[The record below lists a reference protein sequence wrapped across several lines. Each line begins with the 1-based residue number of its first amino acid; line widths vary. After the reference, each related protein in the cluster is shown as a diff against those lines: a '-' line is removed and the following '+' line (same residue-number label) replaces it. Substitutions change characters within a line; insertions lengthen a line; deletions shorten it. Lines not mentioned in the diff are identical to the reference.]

1 MKFNNDIASQ
11 MRSNSKSNFTNIML
25 SKDDGLTINK
35 RLDEQVLQ
43 DAQRYEEE
51 LERQRQ
57 YKRDM
62 ERQRLQQVAEAKERI
77 NALSSFS
84 RMPID
89 KDGIAKPLKGF
100 DDEFY
105 KDPMEK
111 VYNSAKDFNT
121 RLMLNLNV
129 AQEAYKQ
136 AGLSDKE
143 IAEKLR
149 PTQVD
154 NMKERKELYDKL
166 KSMTYDLKEGEEGIG
181 QGIKEQARLSTIQNM
196 LSKENR
202 KAMLGQANNA
212 DLIEAFLEGTPEL
225 RDERDDFWSAASRG
239 FVGMG
244 ILQANNMNEALKD
257 PKTLVPVIG
266 AGLALAGL
274 TIATGGGALLAGGL
288 GTAFGGSALAMGSAF
303 STYEMLGMGAA
314 MGMSFGVSKMAGY
327 KMYERTAGDIYAEGV
342 KEGLAPSV
350 ARANAMA
357 SGAVSTL
364 IEYAQ
369 LDAAGM
375 AHLPGMASAV
385 DTLRKKS
392 LKLTQNKL
400 AQIAMTVG
408 GTVVSESLEEA
419 TQQAV
424 EDFGMNLSK
433 RMNGNDTT
441 LIKALTTNP
450 NNIPLFDNFDVY
462 ADVFKESMRAMAF
475 APLIPVAGQLKGFA
489 VEAREAKQMKAFNAD
504 ERYKAS
510 MKSFITD
517 GGVKRFYE
525 GINDP
530 NLSQAQKL
538 EIARCSLDAVNAC
551 DIAKN
556 MNNSI
561 FGEGELKEI
570 ENLRRESQKV
580 FETSVKNYREENPD
594 FRAPD
599 SSLSGNRAKL
609 VEGLVNGDLR
619 MYENFA
625 PISSDMNLQVA
636 NRFMEASNIRG
647 LVDSVESGL
656 IEGKSKASIASEV
669 SKILP
674 RRIRNKYKSNPSG
687 LSMEA
692 MKYVNAVD
700 IVNNETRLQAD
711 KAKFT
716 TIERMGYNPNSSTV
730 EVEAGADNINRQ
742 YDLDKRAEDIVEAD
756 NKANVEGAK
765 TEGTE
770 TKAPESPEVETS
782 EVKTPEV
789 KTGLSE
795 ERSSLIK
802 ENKKDLELKEKE
814 TKTRG
819 YSEAFKE
826 GKIKAIDVASAIR
839 SGDFSFDDFMMENEL
854 REDSPLHDKI
864 KYLSKTSDL
873 VFDAVDNG
881 FIDSNNAVEIA
892 KLYPDNK
899 AKQDS
904 LTNDIMYAE
913 SQGSI
918 VEPHSVRWIDL
929 AGKFGEFE
937 SMEEFSNQLRGFN
950 NMQHD
955 LMRESLF
962 SDEYREVA
970 IKAAKAMGHDDIV
983 TDADIVYSAL
993 NGLVDKKDDG
1003 LVGTKNFL
1011 KEIEAYRKRKINLD
1025 KTNGLAD
1032 KVVKYMQDN
1041 DVDVF
1046 GNRPQD
1052 MVNSYNNPAKFGL
1065 DAMAPQSVTELL
1077 SGRNDSADAY
1087 MANIITD
1094 ELVDHGNNLRVFINE
1109 KANKGTVLD
1118 LNDSIKHLDKAY
1130 FDNVFVH
1137 FDGESEFINFTR
1149 KELDELG
1156 YKGYKEGQYEVKG
1169 FTQEKVGT
1177 SPERHIGIFLRNGAG
1192 KETVAEEI
1200 VHTIIDKERLSDS
1213 DLYKEIEAWKND
1225 LLERAN
1231 SLEVDV
1237 PNNDELFAKSYLYNK
1252 LKLNEADGTGLFTI
1266 PDGLISQID
1275 GILGNDFIDS
1285 IFYDKVDNKLLYNK
1299 LEFSKFDYM
1308 RGKIKEKNDIVKVK
1322 NLVDIKSKNFKDW
1335 FGKSKVRDYKGDA
1348 LVVYTNE
1355 NDSTK
1360 VYFAD
1365 KEMGGQRPGYL
1376 KMDNPKYIDFGSEEA
1391 FNIDDNINRYIEEG
1405 YDGLCVD
1412 TDGSFNYYYRPFN
1425 DNSFMDAYKTGEARY
1440 QLEASDNLKADDI
1453 KASVGKSSEE
1463 KERGMYKKLRSE
1475 DKGDVAEQGIGED
1488 KDSGKYKVLHN
1499 DEAYRTA
1506 DKILKEDGVDAT
1518 IERLIAMPSLDP
1530 VDMATYSIFVD
1541 NYHTHPKFGE
1551 VTEAMARRATTM
1563 GQSIQLMS
1571 TLGKGREM
1579 AMMSLAEQ
1587 SFEKSYTEAERKDI
1601 NSSARSMKSEI
1612 TRLNKEAVRNMDFS
1626 SLTEGVLN
1634 QDDADFALRKLNDL
1648 RSNKDFNAYLKE
1660 VAESTGKDEMSILR
1674 GEGLDYKSKNE
1685 NAERYV
1691 SEIRNANKVKRNINQ
1706 VNRSVFEAKLRNAIV
1721 DHYVGESQMSLYDAI
1736 LDTGV
1741 SQSEAKF
1748 ITEAVLNNIGEST
1761 REAKVKLF
1769 EGISKKG
1776 DPRNWEY
1783 GLDDFSEA
1791 DVNLKR
1797 LKGEVASAKGLA
1809 GMTKALR
1816 DNLKEIANTK
1826 MNDKSDVLATEE
1838 ALQSI
1843 KNSMPPTIG
1852 QKASTIQAMAQ
1863 LFNPRTILRNIVGN
1877 SFFGVLDSTTNS
1889 LVSPMVDSVVG
1900 KATGERT
1907 TSFRSPLSVISDSYT
1922 AGKKGGM
1929 FSLEESKRG
1938 IRSDTYVINQNGVD
1952 NYFKADVYEG
1962 KAVENKFDIPSQ
1974 KTFNGGILG
1983 AIENG
1988 LNITL
1993 AVPDK
1998 AFANAHMQEVYN
2010 SYIKAQENMGRE
2022 ITPEVMQN
2030 GVNVAVYKGLYRTF
2044 NDETK
2049 LSDAMTGIKKN
2060 LNFGKNWGVGDLILK
2075 YAKTPSNIVMRGID
2089 YSPVGLLKGVYMAHE
2104 TMRTGTFNPVM
2115 QKEAVDA
2122 IASSLTG
2129 TGVITLG
2136 MFLASKG
2143 LLTSGDDDDKKKVRT
2158 LKSSLGDISSA
2169 INLDGLKRF
2178 IFGDNDPK
2186 WQDGD
2191 RIIDIEWAPPVS
2203 AMLLA
2208 GAAIHDA
2215 VKDSFDAKGLIKNV
2229 ASGTMAGANSLVDQ
2243 DVINGVLRSF
2253 KYNDNLMDSL
2263 ADILSGLPASFVSSA
2278 LGQIT
2283 NALDP
2288 TRRITKDDALWKET
2302 WNKLKARVPVA
2313 KQSLQARQDVY
2324 GFDDT
2329 WADPDDKAKNLFNA
2343 FFRLGN
2349 SSEFKEDPVG
2359 MALLDIYEHT
2369 GDTGVIPGEFK
2380 NSFGKTKNKLDK
2392 ETFNEMRLYRAELMY
2407 NTLADAIDYL
2417 PDDYEDRK
2425 KEIKKIIKN
2434 VNDEV
2439 KATIEEQIDS
2449 GFFDEYMIDDEG
2461 EELPKNEEGNY
2472 YDEDV
2477 VYDENFKPMVEAD
2490 SRFIYG
2496 GYEDEY

>member
-1 MKFNNDIASQ
+1 MRFNNDVASQ
-11 MRSNSKSNFTNIML
+11 MRSNAKSNFTNIML

-35 RLDEQVLQ
+35 RLDEQALQ
-43 DAQRYEEE
+43 DAQKYEEE

-62 ERQRLQQVAEAKERI
+62 ERQRLRQVAEAKERI

-89 KDGIAKPLKGF
+89 KDGIAKPLKGY

-143 IAEKLR
+143 IAERLR

-154 NMKERKELYDKL
+154 NMKERKEIYDKL
-166 KSMTYDLKEGEEGIG
+166 KSMTYDLKEGEEGLG

-225 RDERDDFWSAASRG
+225 RDERNDLASAATRG

-257 PKTLVPVIG
+257 PKTLVPIIG

-288 GTAFGGSALAMGSAF
+288 GAAFGGSALAMGSAF

-327 KMYERTAGDIYAEGV
+327 KMYERTAGDIYAEGI

-385 DTLRKKS
+385 DVLRKKS
-392 LKLTQNKL
+392 LKITQNKL
-400 AQIAMTVG
+400 AQIAMTIG

-433 RMNGNDTT
+433 RMNGNDTS

-504 ERYKAS
+504 ERYKQT

-580 FETSVKNYREENPD
+580 FETSVKNHREENPD

-599 SSLSGNRAKL
+599 SSLSGNRTKL

-669 SKILP
+669 SRILP

-716 TIERMGYNPNSSTV
+716 TLERMGYNPNSSTV

-742 YDLDKRAEDIVEAD
+742 YDLDKRAEAIVEAD
-756 NKANVEGAK
+756 NKA
-765 TEGTE
+765 
-770 TKAPESPEVETS
+770 KADDVKLDEA
-782 EVKTPEV
+782 EVKTPEI
-789 KTGLSE
+789 KEGLSE

-814 TKTRG
+814 SNTRG

-826 GKIKAIDVASAIR
+826 GKIKATDVASAIR
-839 SGDFSFDDFMMENEL
+839 SGEFSFDDFMMENEL

-892 KLYPDNK
+892 KLYPNNK

-904 LTNDIMYAE
+904 LTNDIIYAE
-913 SQGSI
+913 SEGSI

-937 SMEEFSNQLRGFN
+937 NMEEFSNQLRGFN

-962 SDEYREVA
+962 SDEYRNVA

-983 TDADIVYSAL
+983 SDADIVYSAL
-993 NGLVDKKDDG
+993 NGLADKKDDG

-1052 MVNSYNNPAKFGL
+1052 MVNSYNDPARFGFE
-1065 DAMAPQSVTELL
+1065 AMAPQSITELL
-1077 SGRNDSADAY
+1077 SGRNVSADAY

-1094 ELVDHGNNLRVFINE
+1094 DLVDHGNNLRVFINE
-1109 KANKGTVLD
+1109 KANQGTVLD
-1118 LNDSIKHLDKAY
+1118 LQDSIKHLDKAY
-1130 FDNVFVH
+1130 FNNVFVH

-1200 VHTIIDKERLSDS
+1200 VHTIIDKERMNDS

-1266 PDGLISQID
+1266 PDGLMKQID
-1275 GILGNDFIDS
+1275 GILGDDFIDS

-1322 NLVDIKSKNFKDW
+1322 NLVDIKSKNFKNW

-1355 NDSTK
+1355 NDSSK

-1365 KEMGGQRPGYL
+1365 KDMGGDRPGYL
-1376 KMDNPKYIDFGSEEA
+1376 KMDNPKYIDFGSEES
-1391 FNIDDNINRYIEEG
+1391 FNIDDNIDKYMAEG

-1412 TDGSFNYYYRPFN
+1412 MDGSFNYYYRPFN
-1425 DNSFMDAYKTGEARY
+1425 DNAFMDAYKTGEARY
-1440 QLEASDNLKADDI
+1440 QLEASDNLKADEI
-1453 KASVGKSSEE
+1453 KASVGKTSDE
-1463 KERGMYKKLRSE
+1463 KERGMYGKLRSE

-1488 KDSGKYKVLHN
+1488 KDSGKYHVLHN
-1499 DEAYRTA
+1499 DEAYRAA

-1530 VDMATYSIFVD
+1530 VDMATYSILVD

-1579 AMMSLAEQ
+1579 AMISLAEQ
-1587 SFEKSYTEAERKDI
+1587 SFDKSYTDAQRKDI
-1601 NSSARSMKSEI
+1601 NASARSMKSEI
-1612 TRLNKEAVRNMDFS
+1612 TRLNKEAVRNIDFS

-1634 QDDADFALRKLNDL
+1634 QEDADFALRKLNDL
-1648 RSNKDFNAYLKE
+1648 RNNKDFNAYLKE
-1660 VAESTGKDEMSILR
+1660 VADKTGKDEISILK

-1685 NAERYV
+1685 NAERYMG
-1691 SEIRNANKVKRNINQ
+1691 EIQAANRVRRNINQ
-1706 VNRSVFEAKLRNAIV
+1706 TNRSVFEAKLRNAIV
-1721 DHYVGESQMSLYDAI
+1721 DHYVGESQMPLYDAI

-1748 ITEAVLNNIGEST
+1748 ITEAVLNNVGEAT

-1791 DVNLKR
+1791 NVNLKR

-1826 MNDKSDVLATEE
+1826 MNDKADVLATEE

-1843 KNSMPPTIG
+1843 KNSVPPTIG
-1852 QKASTIQAMAQ
+1852 QKASSIQAMLQ
-1863 LFNPRTILRNIVGN
+1863 LFNSRTILRNLFGN
-1877 SFFGVLDSTTNS
+1877 SIFGGLDSFTNNTVSPVIDS
-1889 LVSPMVDSVVG
+1889 LVGQV
-1900 KATGERT
+1900 TGERT
-1907 TSFRSPLSVISDSYT
+1907 SSFRNPASLIKESFA
-1922 AGKKGGM
+1922 AGKKGGL
-1929 FSLEESKRG
+1929 FSLEEAKRG

-1952 NYFKADVYEG
+1952 NYYKANVVEG
-1962 KAVENKFDIPSQ
+1962 KVLDNKFDVPSQ
-1974 KTFNGGILG
+1974 KTFNNGILS
-1983 AIENG
+1983 ALEKG
-1988 LNITL
+1988 LNISL
-1993 AVPDK
+1993 SVSDK

-2010 SYIKAQENMGRE
+2010 SYIKAQEKMGRE
-2022 ITPEVMQN
+2022 ITPEVMQD

-2049 LSDAMTGIKKN
+2049 LSKAMSGIKKN
-2060 LNFGKNWGVGDLILK
+2060 LNFGKNWGIGDLVLK
-2075 YAKTPSNIVMRGID
+2075 YAKTPSNIVMRGVD
-2089 YSPVGLLKGVYMAHE
+2089 YSPIGLLKGIYLAHE

-2129 TGVITLG
+2129 TAVIGLG

-2143 LLTSGDDDDKKKVRT
+2143 LLTSGDDEDKKKVKA
-2158 LKSSLGDISSA
+2158 LKSSLGDKVA
-2169 INLDGLKRF
+2169 VINIDGIKRG
-2178 IFGDNDPK
+2178 IFGDYDPS
-2186 WQDGD
+2186 WEDGD
-2191 RIIDIEWAPPVS
+2191 KLWDISWAPPTSV
-2203 AMLLA
+2203 MLLA

-2215 VKDSFDAKGLIKNV
+2215 VKNSFDAKGMLKNV
-2229 ASGTMAGANSLVDQ
+2229 ASGTMAGANALVDQ
-2243 DVINGVLRSF
+2243 DVFNGLLKSF

-2263 ADILSGLPASFVSSA
+2263 ADIVSGLPAAFMPSA
-2278 LGQIT
+2278 LGQIS

-2288 TRRITKDDALWKET
+2288 TRRITKDDNWLIEMMQKAQART
-2302 WNKLKARVPVA
+2302 PLK
-2313 KQSLQARQDVY
+2313 KKLQARQDVY

-2329 WADPDDKAKNLFNA
+2329 WADPEEKAKNIFNA
-2343 FFRLGN
+2343 LIVPGN
-2349 SSEFKEDPVG
+2349 NSKFKKDPVG

-2369 GDTGVIPGEFK
+2369 GDTGVIPSEFK

-2392 ETFNEMRLYRAELMY
+2392 ETFNEMRKYRADLMY
-2407 NTLADAIDYL
+2407 KALADTIDYL
-2417 PDDYEDRK
+2417 PDDYEDK
-2425 KEIKKIIKN
+2425 KAEIKKVIKN
-2434 VNDEV
+2434 VDKEV
-2439 KATIEEQIDS
+2439 KATIEEQVDS
-2449 GFFDEYMIDDEG
+2449 GFFDDYMLDDKG

-2472 YDEDV
+2472 YDDEGV
-2477 VYDENFKPMVEAD
+2477 VYDEKFKPMVEAD

-2496 GYEDEY
+2496 GNEDEH

>member
-1 MKFNNDIASQ
+1 
-11 MRSNSKSNFTNIML
+11 ML

-35 RLDEQVLQ
+35 RLDNELLQ
-43 DAQRYEEE
+43 DAQRYQEEF
-51 LERQRQ
+51 ERQRQ
-57 YKRDM
+57 YEREM
-62 ERQRLQQVAEAKERI
+62 ERQRLRQVAEAKERI

-105 KDPMEK
+105 KDPTED

-129 AQEAYKQ
+129 AEEAYKQ

-143 IAEKLR
+143 IAERLR

-154 NMKERKELYDKL
+154 NMKERKEIYDKL
-166 KSMTYDLKEGEEGIG
+166 KSMTYDLKEGREGIG

-225 RDERDDFWSAASRG
+225 RDERNDFLSAASRG

-257 PKTLVPVIG
+257 PKTLVPIIG

-274 TIATGGGALLAGGL
+274 TIATGGGTLLAGGL
-288 GTAFGGSALAMGSAF
+288 GAAFGGSALAMGSAF
-303 STYEMLGMGAA
+303 STYEMLGMGAV

-327 KMYERTAGDIYAEGV
+327 KMYERTAGDIYAEGI

-375 AHLPGMASAV
+375 AHIPGMASAV
-385 DTLRKKS
+385 DALRKKS
-392 LKLTQNKL
+392 LKITQNKL
-400 AQIAMTVG
+400 AQIGMTIG

-433 RMNGNDTT
+433 RMNGNDTS

-462 ADVFKESMRAMAF
+462 ADVFKESMRAMAL
-475 APLIPVAGQLKGFA
+475 APLIPVAGQLKDFA

-504 ERYKAS
+504 ERYKQT

-570 ENLRRESQKV
+570 KNLRRESQKV
-580 FETSVKNYREENPD
+580 FERSVKNYREENPD

-599 SSLSGNRAKL
+599 SSLSGNRTKL

-656 IEGKSKASIASEV
+656 SEGRSKAAIASEV

-716 TIERMGYNPNSSTV
+716 TLERMGYNPNSSTV

-742 YDLDKRAEDIVEAD
+742 YDLDKKAEAIVEAD
-756 NKANVEGAK
+756 NKAKAEEVEN
-765 TEGTE
+765 
-770 TKAPESPEVETS
+770 KAPESKDS
-782 EVKTPEV
+782 EVKTPEAKTPDAKTPEV
-789 KTGLSE
+789 KPELSE
-795 ERSSLIK
+795 EKSTLIK
-802 ENKKDLELKEKE
+802 ENKKDLELEEKE
-814 TKTRG
+814 AKTRG
-819 YSEAFKE
+819 YSEAFKA
-826 GKIKAIDVASAIR
+826 GQIKTIDVASAIR
-839 SGDFSFDDFMMENEL
+839 SGEFSFDDFMAENEL

-881 FIDSNNAVEIA
+881 FIDPNNAVEIA
-892 KLYPDNK
+892 KLYPNNK

-904 LTNDIMYAE
+904 LTNDIIYAE
-913 SQGSI
+913 SEGSI

-929 AGKFGEFE
+929 ASKFGDFE
-937 SMEEFSNQLRGFN
+937 NMEEFTNQLRGFN

-962 SDEYREVA
+962 SDEYRDVA
-970 IKAAKAMGHDDIV
+970 IKAAKAMGKDDIV
-983 TDADIVYSAL
+983 SDADIVYSAL
-993 NGLVDKKDDG
+993 KGLADKKDDG

-1011 KEIEAYRKRKINLD
+1011 KEIESYRKRKVNLD

-1041 DVDVF
+1041 DIDVF

-1052 MVNSYNNPAKFGL
+1052 MVNSYNNPARFGFE
-1065 DAMAPQSVTELL
+1065 AMAPQSITELL
-1077 SGRNDSADAY
+1077 SGRNVSADAY

-1094 ELVDHGNNLRVFINE
+1094 DLVDQGNNLRVFINE
-1109 KANKGTVLD
+1109 KANEGTVFD
-1118 LNDSIKHLDKAY
+1118 LQDSIKHLDKSY
-1130 FDNVFVH
+1130 FNNVFVH

-1200 VHTIIDKERLSDS
+1200 VHTIIDKERMKDS
-1213 DLYKEIEAWKND
+1213 DLYKEIDAWKND

-1266 PDGLISQID
+1266 PSELMGQID
-1275 GILGNDFIDS
+1275 NILGDDFIDS
-1285 IFYDKVDNKLLYNK
+1285 IFYDKVDPKLLYNK

-1308 RGKIKEKNDIVKVK
+1308 RGKIKEKNDVVKVN
-1322 NLVDIKSKNFKDW
+1322 NLVDIKSKDFKNW
-1335 FGKSKVRDYKGDA
+1335 FGKSKVKDYKGDA
-1348 LVVYTNE
+1348 LVVYTND
-1355 NDSTK
+1355 NDSSK

-1365 KEMGGQRPGYL
+1365 KEMGGERPGYL
-1376 KMDNPKYIDFGSEEA
+1376 KMDNPKYLSFDDPER
-1391 FNIDDNINRYIEEG
+1391 FNIDDNISKYIEEG

-1412 TDGSFNYYYRPFN
+1412 TDGSFNYYYRPFK
-1425 DNSFMDAYKTGEARY
+1425 DNAFMDAYKTGDARY
-1440 QLEASDNLKADDI
+1440 QLEAKGNLKADEI
-1453 KASVGKSSEE
+1453 KASVGKTSDE
-1463 KERGMYKKLRSE
+1463 KERGMYRKLRSE
-1475 DKGDVAEQGIGED
+1475 DKGNVAEMGIGED
-1488 KDSGKYKVLHN
+1488 KDSGKYNVLHN
-1499 DEAYRTA
+1499 DEAYRAA
-1506 DKILKEDGVDAT
+1506 DKILKEDGIDAT
-1518 IERLIAMPSLDP
+1518 IERLIAMPTLDP
-1530 VDMATYSIFVD
+1530 VDMATYSILVD
-1541 NYHTHPKFGE
+1541 NYYNHPKFGE

-1587 SFEKSYTEAERKDI
+1587 SFDKSYTDAQRKDI

-1612 TRLNKEAVRNMDFS
+1612 TRLNKEAVRKMDFG

-1634 QDDADFALRKLNDL
+1634 QEDSNFALRKLNDL

-1660 VAESTGKDEMSILR
+1660 VGEATGKDEISILR

-1691 SEIRNANKVKRNINQ
+1691 GEIQAANRLRRNINN

-1721 DHYVGESQMSLYDAI
+1721 DHYVGESQMPLYDTI
-1736 LDTGV
+1736 LNTGV
-1741 SQSEAKF
+1741 SQAEAKY
-1748 ITEAVLNNIGEST
+1748 ITEAVLNNVGEAT
-1761 REAKVKLF
+1761 REAKVKMF
-1769 EGISKKG
+1769 EAISKKG

-1791 DVNLKR
+1791 NVNLKR

-1826 MNDKSDVLATEE
+1826 MNDRADVLATEE

-1843 KNSMPPTIG
+1843 KNSMPPTSG
-1852 QKASTIQAMAQ
+1852 QKLSAVQAMLQ
-1863 LFNPRTILRNIVGN
+1863 LFNSRTILRNIFGN
-1877 SFFGVLDSTTNS
+1877 AIFGTLDSATNN
-1889 LVSPMVDSVVG
+1889 LVSPVIDTLVSQV
-1900 KATGERT
+1900 TGERT
-1907 TSFRSPLSVISDSYT
+1907 STFRNPASIISEGLV
-1922 AGKKGGM
+1922 AGKKGGL
-1929 FSLEESKRG
+1929 FSFEEAKRG
-1938 IRSDTYVINQNGVD
+1938 IRSDTYIINQNGVD
-1952 NYFKADVYEG
+1952 NYYKANVVEG
-1962 KAVENKFDIPSQ
+1962 KDLDNKFDVPS
-1974 KTFNGGILG
+1974 KSTFNNGILNSL
-1983 AIENG
+1983 EKG
-1988 LNITL
+1988 LNISL
-1993 AVPDK
+1993 SVPDK
-1998 AFANAHMQEVYN
+1998 VFANAHMQEVYN
-2010 SYIKAQENMGRE
+2010 SYIKAQEKMGRE

-2049 LSDAMTGIKKN
+2049 LSSAMSGIKKN
-2060 LNFGKNWGVGDLILK
+2060 LNFGKNWGIGDLVLK
-2075 YAKTPSNIVMRGID
+2075 YAKTPSNIVMRGVD
-2089 YSPVGLLKGVYMAHE
+2089 YSPIGLLKGLYLAHE

-2129 TGVITLG
+2129 TAVISLG

-2143 LLTSGDDDDKKKVRT
+2143 LLTSGDDEDKKKVKA
-2158 LKSSLGDISSA
+2158 LKSSLGDKVA
-2169 INLDGLKRF
+2169 VINIDGIKRG
-2178 IFGDNDPK
+2178 IFGDYDPA
-2186 WQDGD
+2186 WEDGD
-2191 RIIDIEWAPPVS
+2191 KLWDISWAPPTSV
-2203 AMLLA
+2203 MLLA
-2208 GAAIHDA
+2208 GAAINDA
-2215 VKDSFDAKGLIKNV
+2215 VKDSFDAKGMLKNV
-2229 ASGTMAGANSLVDQ
+2229 ASGTMAGANALVDQ
-2243 DVINGVLRSF
+2243 DVFNGLLKSF

-2263 ADILSGLPASFVSSA
+2263 ADIVSGLPAAFMPSA
-2278 LGQIT
+2278 LGQIS

-2288 TRRITKDDALWKET
+2288 TRRITKDDNWLVEMKQKAMART
-2302 WNKLKARVPVA
+2302 PLK
-2313 KQSLQARQDVY
+2313 KKLQARQDVY

-2329 WADPDDKAKNLFNA
+2329 WADPDEKAKNIFNA
-2343 FFRLGN
+2343 LIVPGN
-2349 SSEFKEDPVG
+2349 NSKFKKDPVG
-2359 MALLDIYEHT
+2359 MAILDVYEHT

-2392 ETFNEMRLYRAELMY
+2392 ETFNEMRQYRADLMY
-2407 NTLADAIDYL
+2407 NRLAEAVDYL
-2417 PDDYEDRK
+2417 PDDYEDK
-2425 KEIKKIIKN
+2425 KAEIKKIIKN
-2434 VNDEV
+2434 VDKEV
-2439 KATIEEQIDS
+2439 KATIEEQVDS
-2449 GFFDEYMIDDEG
+2449 GFFDDYMLDDKG
-2461 EELPKNEEGNY
+2461 EELPKNEDDHY
-2472 YDEDV
+2472 YDSDGV
-2477 VYDENFKPMVEAD
+2477 VYDDNFKPMVEGD
-2490 SRFIYG
+2490 PRFIYG
-2496 GYEDEY
+2496 GYEDEH